1 MNKETLSKLKKNGFF
16 NKIFIYFIRGVLLV
30 IPFWLTIYI
39 ISATLKKLDSM
50 LKTNIPGLGLAIIL
64 ITITFIGYVG
74 SSFLIRSIID
84 SIDKFTLKI
93 PLINIIY
100 SSFKDMTSAVISNKK
115 KFDSPV
121 LMTFNK
127 NPIVKK
133 VGFITQKEL
142 KNIGLPGMASV
153 YVPNTYSISGDLYIV
168 DKKDLEPMKLSTSET
183 MKFAVSG
190 GITKIEKL

>member
-1 MNKETLSKLKKNGFF
+1 MNKETLNKLKKNSFF

-64 ITITFIGYVG
+64 ISITFIGYVG

-100 SSFKDMTSAVISNKK
+100 SSFKDLTSAVISNKK

-127 NPIVKK
+127 NPLVKK

-142 KNIGLPGMASV
+142 KNIGLPGMAAV

-168 DKKDLEPMKLSTSET
+168 DKKDLIPMKLSTAET

>member
-1 MNKETLSKLKKNGFF
+1 
-16 NKIFIYFIRGVLLV
+16 
-30 IPFWLTIYI
+30 
-39 ISATLKKLDSM
+39 
-50 LKTNIPGLGLAIIL
+50 
-64 ITITFIGYVG
+64 
-74 SSFLIRSIID
+74 
-84 SIDKFTLKI
+84 
-93 PLINIIY
+93 
-100 SSFKDMTSAVISNKK
+100 MTSAVISNKK

-168 DKKDLEPMKLSTSET
+168 NKKDLEPMKLSTSET

-190 GITKIEKL
+190 GITKIEKLK